1 MNITR
6 EEFKL
11 MAAGNFVLGK
21 PSVDIQNLQIYVDAA
36 LFAYDF
42 IAKKTIEN
50 KKRMSAL
57 TSIKSAGT
65 SGYID
70 LSEMPEMATNNQ

>member
-36 LFAYDF
+36 LFTYDF
-42 IAKKTIEN
+42 IAKKTIES
-50 KKRMSAL
+50 KKRMSSL
-57 TSIKSAGT
+57 TSIKTPA
-65 SGYID
+65 YVD
-70 LSEMPEMATNNQ
+70 LAEMSDISPNN

>member
-6 EEFKL
+6 EEFKF

-21 PSVDIQNLQIYVDAA
+21 PSVDIQHMQIYVDAA

-42 IAKKTIEN
+42 ISKKTIES
-50 KKRMSAL
+50 KKRIASLPTLKTPTA
-57 TSIKSAGT
+57 
-65 SGYID
+65 YID
-70 LSEMPEMATNNQ
+70 FSETPEMATNN